1 MHVTRGCSVI
11 MQVWVTSSLGLSRA
25 TLAFTS
31 VLTGEDARNQRPWSD
46 LLFPNTYK
54 SKRIATEKRKGRSSL
69 CRLIKGSR
77 GSRGLGRYRGRK
89 EIAAGSQSDIHT
101 YHRQPPPS
109 STNQFTIG
117 KPAPEI
123 KTGGG
128 GRKPHQRQ
136 YLEAE
141 TKSKVV
147 NSLGCGRQIPGPR
160 STPPGPTS
168 PRPHLPL
175 RLPPLL
181 PLFFAFRSPD
191 MAPSCDS
198 SDWNVGVLTLL
209 ELKPFNSP
217 SVMNGRG
224 SQMNCR
230 GSVSRPPSSPC
241 SESLFLD
248 RMREVLLLPG
258 NSFCMQTF
266 GD

>member
-1 MHVTRGCSVI
+1 MTSMVGKEMHVTRGCSVI

-128 GRKPHQRQ
+128 G
-136 YLEAE
+136 EE
-141 TKSKVV
+141 TPSKAV
-147 NSLGCGRQIPGPR
+147 PR
-160 STPPGPTS
+160 SRDQIEGCQFSGLWEADPWASEHPSWPHKPPPPSASQIAPS
-168 PRPHLPL
+168 PPAFL
-175 RLPPLL
+175 RLQKPRHGPLL
-181 PLFFAFRSPD
+181 
-191 MAPSCDS
+191 
-198 SDWNVGVLTLL
+198 
-209 ELKPFNSP
+209 
-217 SVMNGRG
+217 
-224 SQMNCR
+224 
-230 GSVSRPPSSPC
+230 
-241 SESLFLD
+241 
-248 RMREVLLLPG
+248 
-258 NSFCMQTF
+258 
-266 GD
+266 